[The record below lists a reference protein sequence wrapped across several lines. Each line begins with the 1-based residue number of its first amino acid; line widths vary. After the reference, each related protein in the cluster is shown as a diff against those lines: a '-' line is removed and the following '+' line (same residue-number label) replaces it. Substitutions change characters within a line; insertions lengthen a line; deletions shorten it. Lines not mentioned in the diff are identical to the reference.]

1 MLGCLEANFLPSLGD
16 FAVLMVSRDFLVV
29 SSLSEDPE
37 GVTRRV
43 EGAGVATMVDV
54 DGVSI
59 CPTGWLIEL
68 GYEGWN

>member
-16 FAVLMVSRDFLVV
+16 FAVFIVSRPVLVV

-43 EGAGVATMVDV
+43 EGAGVATMVEV
-54 DGVSI
+54 DGVNI
-59 CPTGWLIEL
+59 DPTS
-68 GYEGWN
+68 